1 MCQLFPSYSLVA
13 SRRLRGER
21 EDRKTNLITS
31 SLQRLIPSFRLGK
44 FLRIGLLHTFVFR
57 VCTHFAQR
65 NNNVPPLLFT
75 LLCSLFFLPSIRNH
89 DVKRRYFTFFWGE
102 TGTQDNDFLILIF
115 LRLRYSPWE
124 FNSRKYHQHLTN
136 WTTWNKNDEFWNSA
150 DSLLKRH
157 FRHRSCC
164 CRCLSSQIPP
174 CCCLF
179 SRNQGRVW
187 IYNTI
192 Y

>member
-13 SRRLRGER
+13 SRLLGGER
-21 EDRKTNLITS
+21 DDRKTNLITS

-44 FLRIGLLHTFVFR
+44 FLRIGMVHTFVFR

-75 LLCSLFFLPSIRNH
+75 LVCSLFFAVDTQP
-89 DVKRRYFTFFWGE
+89 RRETSKFHLFWGE

-136 WTTWNKNDEFWNSA
+136 WTTWSKNDEFWNSA

-157 FRHRSCC
+157 FRHRSCRR
-164 CRCLSSQIPP
+164 RCLSSQIPP